1 MIWSLIDDS
10 NARFNLWRNITGGY
24 NETFRKGVN
33 PNVCRKKSILELEL
47 EHQKRRRNRWLISRR
62 VGT

>member
-47 EHQKRRRNRWLISRR
+47 EHQKRRRNR
-62 VGT
+62 